1 MEQLEY
7 RKKIGLRIAEI
18 RADMGLST
26 YQLADMTGIRA
37 QNITRIEKG
46 RYSTGIDLLGK
57 IAEALG
63 YTIDFIEINIK

>member
-1 MEQLEY
+1 MKELEY
-7 RKKIGLRIAEI
+7 RKRIGLRIAEI
-18 RADMGLST
+18 RADLGIST
-26 YQLADMTGIRA
+26 YQLADMTGIGA

-63 YTIDFIEINIK
+63 CTIEVIEK